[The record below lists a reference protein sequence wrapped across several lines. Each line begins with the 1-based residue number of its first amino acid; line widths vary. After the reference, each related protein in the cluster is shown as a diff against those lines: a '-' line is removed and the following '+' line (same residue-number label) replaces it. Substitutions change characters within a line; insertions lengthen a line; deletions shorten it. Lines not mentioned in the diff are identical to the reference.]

1 MKRLNSELS
10 IFTSHP
16 RNMRILLM
24 TNLVYAFVLPVIE
37 VFIAAY
43 IMRNSDSVEKVVIY
57 QLTVYTGIPFTFLI
71 NGFLLNRF
79 NVSKLY
85 AFGMLLSG
93 VSMMIMTTVK
103 ELDTMGIGIAGL
115 VMGMSFGFFWANR
128 DFLVLV
134 TTKDEN
140 RNYYY
145 GLETFFYTLTY
156 VLVPVCIG
164 WFLEMSGTL
173 KWFSDFNTAYKIV
186 TVFMIILTVYSSYII
201 SKGKFDKPLQAKFVY
216 FSYDSLW
223 YKMLGLASLKGL
235 VQGFI
240 VTAPA
245 MLIMKLVG
253 QEGALGTAQSVGAV
267 FSAFIMYLIGRN
279 AKPSHRIMIFSF
291 GLLLFFFGTLFN
303 SVLFNPTSVYVF
315 MLCLLLAKPLLD
327 IAYFP
332 IQMKVIDYLAIKE
345 NRNVYTYFFS
355 HEFGLYIGRF
365 LGCGL
370 FICIAYYVSD
380 VAALKYALPI
390 VGGLQV
396 ISIFVGKHI
405 LKQIPES
412 AGIEEVQ
419 LAGIPDEADLNIAT
433 SVR

>member
-1 MKRLNSELS
+1 MKKIHQEFALFMSY
-10 IFTSHP
+10 P
-16 RNMRILLM
+16 RNMRVLLM
-24 TNLVYAFVLPVIE
+24 TNLIYAFVLPVIE
-37 VFIAAY
+37 VFVAAY
-43 IMRNSDSVEKVVIY
+43 IMRNSASVEKVVIY

-71 NGFLLNRF
+71 NGFLLNKF

-93 VSMMIMTTVK
+93 VSMMIMTSVDS
-103 ELDTMGIGIAGL
+103 LDTMGIGIAGL

-164 WFLEMSGTL
+164 WFIEMSGSL
-173 KWFSDFNTAYKIV
+173 KWFSNINMAYKIV
-186 TVFMIILTVYSSYII
+186 TVLMILLTLCSSYMI
-201 SKGKFDKPLQAKFVY
+201 SKGKFAKPAQPKFLY
-216 FSYDSLW
+216 LRYEKIW
-223 YKMLGLASLKGL
+223 YQMLGLASLKGL

-253 QEGALGTAQSVGAV
+253 KEGALGTAQSVGAV
-267 FSAFIMYLIGRN
+267 FSAFLMYWIGRN
-279 AKPSHRIMIFSF
+279 TKPQHRLITFTC
-291 GLLLFFFGTLFN
+291 GLLLFAVGTIYN
-303 SVLFNPTSVYVF
+303 SIVFNPTSVYVF

-332 IQMKVIDYLAIKE
+332 IQMKVIDYLATKE
-345 NRNVYTYFFS
+345 KRNVYTYFFS

-370 FICIAYYVSD
+370 FILIAWYVSD
-380 VAALKYALPI
+380 IAALKFALPI
-390 VGGLQV
+390 VGVLQV
-396 ISIFVGKHI
+396 LSVFVAKYI
-405 LKQIPES
+405 LKQIPETETS
-412 AGIEEVQ
+412 TAEMLEVHKG
-419 LAGIPDEADLNIAT
+419 LSNEATLIA
-433 SVR
+433 

>member
-1 MKRLNSELS
+1 MKSLLQEFSL
-10 IFTSHP
+10 FKSHP

-37 VFIAAY
+37 VFVAAY
-43 IMRNSDSVEKVVIY
+43 IMRNSASVEKVVIY

-71 NGFLLNRF
+71 NGYLLNRVK
-79 NVSKLY
+79 VSRLY

-93 VSMMIMTTVK
+93 VSMVIMTSIHT
-103 ELDTMGIGIAGL
+103 LDNTGIGIAGL
-115 VMGMSFGFFWANR
+115 IMGASFGFFWANR

-134 TTKDEN
+134 TTHDNN

-164 WFLEMSGTL
+164 WFIEGSRNNH
-173 KWFSDFNTAYKIV
+173 WFSGINMAYQLVTA
-186 TVFMIILTVYSSYII
+186 FMILLTCYSSYLI
-201 SKGKFDKPLQAKFVY
+201 SRGNFDKPTQPKFLY
-216 FSYDSLW
+216 LKFHKLW
-223 YKMLGLASLKGL
+223 YKMLSLATLKGL

-245 MLIMKLVG
+245 MLVMKLVG
-253 QEGALGTAQSVGAV
+253 QEGALGTIQSAGAV
-267 FSAFIMYLIGRN
+267 LSAFIMYLIGRN
-279 AKPSHRIMIFSF
+279 TGPKHRIMTFAI
-291 GLLLFFFGTLFN
+291 GLLLFAIGTVCNALIFTAGSVFF
-303 SVLFNPTSVYVF
+303 F

-332 IQMKVIDYLAIKE
+332 IQMKVIDYLSVLE
-345 NRNVYTYFFS
+345 NRNQYAYFFN

-370 FICIAYYVSD
+370 FIFLAYQVSD
-380 VAALKYALPI
+380 LFALKYALPI
-390 VGGLQV
+390 VGVIQV
-396 ISIFVGKHI
+396 VSVFVANHI
-405 LKQIPES
+405 LKQIPIVETLKADS
-412 AGIEEVQ
+412 PV
-419 LAGIPDEADLNIAT
+419 LAVV
-433 SVR
+433 S